1 MTVLVDK
8 LEKELARNCRLNN
21 WDLGFQAA
29 IDIVKQHSDWQNL
42 SSDTQLQDG
51 QTDAVIERPQT
62 LIERMQP
69 ILDDLMMECFKHG
82 FHQKE
87 MTEAEFIDYSRKNC
101 VPLKREIIGILKQ
114 QSEVQNV

>member
-21 WDLGFQAA
+21 WGLGFQAA

-62 LIERMQP
+62 LIERIQP
-69 ILDDLMMECFKHG
+69 ILDENKD
-82 FHQKE
+82 
-87 MTEAEFIDYSRKNC
+87 
-101 VPLKREIIGILKQ
+101 ILGVTAQ
-114 QSEVQNV
+114 INV